1 MCVEWVFP
9 HSFWLENG
17 YEDRETNG
25 RVAQEMKTEFV
36 IALTQLAAERNLP
49 KEVILKTVESALV
62 PIFKKTSFAPDQE
75 ITVKILTQTGDVK
88 VFAPKKVVKR
98 RTDPRKEML
107 LSEARKLK
115 AEAQVGEVIEV
126 ECTPENAGRIAAQ
139 TAKQVILQGLR
150 EAERDAIFGEYADKE
165 GDVVSGVVNGI
176 EPKHIRVDLG
186 KAEAILPLAE
196 QMVTDRYRMGQRL
209 KYYLLK
215 VLRTARG
222 TQLVVSRTHQN
233 LLRRLFEIEIPEVY
247 NGTVE
252 IKAVAREPGYRSK
265 VAVAAR
271 QEGVDAVGSC
281 LGLRSIR
288 MQNITKELGGE
299 KIDII
304 QWHPDPTVFIGNA
317 LSPASIVKV
326 EINGNEKSASVVVPD
341 KQLSLAIGKGGQ
353 NARLAAR
360 LTGWRIDI
368 KSTSMLEGGAAPRV
382 GEVSKAE
389 KAVPSE
395 AVAVLEPVE
404 QVVEAEA
411 VPEAVAS
418 VVGEV
423 EEQVAAPAA
432 AEEVQPV
439 VISPEEPVEV
449 PAETETAQRIYSFEE
464 ILSEIEAVTGS
475 IKKRYSKKKVE
486 DKPVTVLD
494 TSPRKGKKGSV
505 GKDEDLAG
513 KPKSKKSIRRQ
524 PVLEDFDDDSGG
536 DDGVGDDVGG
546 GGDDGGEEESRAPGA

>member
-1 MCVEWVFP
+1 LCVEWVFP

-17 YEDRETNG
+17 YEDREANG

-75 ITVKILTQTGDVK
+75 ISVKILTQTGDVK

-115 AEAQVGEVIEV
+115 ADAQVGDVIEV

-139 TAKQVILQGLR
+139 TAKQVILQRLR

-215 VLRTARG
+215 VLRTVRG

-233 LLRRLFEIEIPEVY
+233 LIRRLFEIEIPEVY

-304 QWHPDPTVFIGNA
+304 QWHPDPAVFIGNA

-326 EINGNEKSASVVVPD
+326 EINGNEKNASVVVPD
-341 KQLSLAIGKGGQ
+341 RQLSLAIGKGGQ

-432 AEEVQPV
+432 AEVQPV

-449 PAETETAQRIYSFEE
+449 PAETEAAQRIYSFEE

-475 IKKRYSKKKVE
+475 IKRRYSKKKVE

-524 PVLEDFDDDSGG
+524 PLPEDFDDDSGG
-536 DDGVGDDVGG
+536 DDGGGDDVGG
-546 GGDDGGEEESRAPGA
+546 DDDGGGEE

>member
-1 MCVEWVFP
+1 MEWVFS

-62 PIFKKTSFAPDQE
+62 PIFKKSSFAPDQE
-75 ITVKILTQTGDVK
+75 ISVKILSQTGDVK

-115 AEAQVGEVIEV
+115 ADAQVGDVIEV

-139 TAKQVILQGLR
+139 TAKQVILQRLR
-150 EAERDAIFGEYADKE
+150 EAERDAIFGAYADKE

-299 KIDII
+299 KIDVI
-304 QWHPDPTVFIGNA
+304 QWHPDPAVFIGNA

-326 EINGNEKSASVVVPD
+326 EISGNEKNASVVVPD

-368 KSTSMLEGGAAPRV
+368 KSVSMLEGGAAPRV

-411 VPEAVAS
+411 S
-418 VVGEV
+418 VVGAV

-432 AEEVQPV
+432 AAVQPV

-475 IKKRYSKKKVE
+475 IKRRYSKKKVE

-513 KPKSKKSIRRQ
+513 KPKSKKAIRRQ
-524 PVLEDFDDDSGG
+524 PMPEDFDDDSGG
-536 DDGVGDDVGG
+536 DDVGGDDGVGDDG
-546 GGDDGGEEESRAPGA
+546 GGEE